1 MKLSVTDRTLPRYHL
16 VGTLLVVLAL
26 SLALG
31 ASFLW
36 TSYAE
41 HRDALVRLEK
51 NFENKKQERLR
62 AEMASAI
69 AYLDFVHSRSEAVLR
84 HALEEKVSMAM
95 QTAQGI
101 YEREHGRRPEGEV
114 KRMIIDALRP
124 QRFFEGRGYFFIDDS
139 AGRCILLPTAPA
151 LEGTSLWDN
160 KDDTGHYIVRGLLE
174 AARSGTEGGFSSYRW
189 YSPVDAAR
197 MSDKLAHVRLFAPYG
212 WIIGTGDYLYRWEET
227 RLKEGLDRLRA
238 WNFGDTG
245 HFMVMGSDGRLLLQP
260 PSGRGTD
267 ELQLGAVGSPVE
279 QAIRQDMLK
288 LARAG
293 GGLLTYSGRGRSEDG
308 TDTRSAYVMAYN
320 PWKIIV
326 IASIFEQEMQSAL
339 ATERT
344 AAAVALSG
352 RVPYLLVVVAATV
365 GVALAASLLFSN
377 WMRRLFAAY
386 HEKLEAHTQ
395 TLEAQAG
402 ELRLA
407 GHVFES
413 SREGIIV
420 TDPQTRI
427 LAVNPAFTQITGY
440 TAAEVMGQTPSFL
453 SSGEHDASF
462 YNAMWKSIRETGSW
476 TGEIRNRRKDGSL
489 YPEQISIGTV
499 RGRAGDVRHYVGTF
513 LDITERKEAENRIR
527 HLAEF
532 DALTQL
538 PNRALLGDRLAQAI
552 AHAQRNDEQLAVLFI
567 DLDRFKNI
575 NDSLGHA
582 MGDRILQEV
591 ATRLR
596 RLVRQTD
603 TVSRLGGDEFVV
615 LITGLEQPGYAA
627 TTAQKILATLGDPY
641 LIDKH
646 ELQITPSIGVAMYP
660 TNGTDTET
668 LLKNADAAMY
678 HAKNSGRNDFQF
690 FTPEFNH
697 WVTERLRIENGLRHA
712 VERNELC
719 LHYQPQVDLL
729 SGQIV
734 SCEALLRWRTEEGT
748 LVPPDRFI
756 PVAEETGSIHAIGH
770 WVLDEACRQLR
781 QWDNEGGAPIRM
793 AINVAV
799 PQLRR
804 QDFLNHVREALARHS
819 LPPGRLEIEVTESV
833 FLDLDSQTGQTLRSL
848 TDLGVILSLDDF
860 GTGYS
865 SLSYLK
871 HFRFDVLKIDRSF
884 VSELHCNRDD
894 VTLIRAIV
902 SIARDMSL
910 VTVAEGIESAEQ
922 QRILTEL
929 GCSAGQGYH
938 FSRPVPATELALQI
952 RRTTPS
958 AVHATAG

>member
-51 NFENKKQERLR
+51 NFESKKQERLR

-101 YEREHGRRPEGEV
+101 YEREHGRRPEAEV

-124 QRFFEGRGYFFIDDS
+124 QRFFDGRGYFFIDDS
-139 AGRCILLPTAPA
+139 VGRCILLPTAPD
-151 LEGTSLWDN
+151 LEGTSLWN
-160 KDDTGHYIVRGLLE
+160 NQDDTGHYIVRGLLE
-174 AARSGTEGGFSSYRW
+174 AARGGKEGGFSSYRW
-189 YSPVDAAR
+189 YSPVDATR
-197 MSDKLAHVRLFAPYG
+197 MTDKLAHVRLFAPYG

-227 RLKEGLDRLRA
+227 RLREGLDRLRA

-245 HFMVMGSDGRLLLQP
+245 HFMVMNNDGNLLLQP
-260 PSGRGTD
+260 IAGRGVD
-267 ELQLGAVGSPVE
+267 ELKLGKFGSPAE
-279 QAIRQDMLK
+279 DHIRQDMLK

-293 GGLLTYSGRGRSEDG
+293 GGLLNYSAPHHAEGGS
-308 TDTRSAYVMAYN
+308 DTRSAYVMAYS

-339 ATERT
+339 AAERN

-365 GVALAASLLFSN
+365 GVALAASLLFSS

-420 TDPQTRI
+420 TDPHTRI

-440 TAAEVMGQTPSFL
+440 TAAEVLGQTPAFL
-453 SSGEHDASF
+453 ASGDHDADF

-476 TGEIRNRRKDGSL
+476 TGEIRNRRKDGTA

-499 RGRAGDVRHYVGTF
+499 RGPAGDVRHYVGTF
-513 LDITERKEAENRIR
+513 LDITERKEAEKRIR

-538 PNRALLGDRLAQAI
+538 PNRALLGDRVAQAI
-552 AHAQRNDEQLAVLFI
+552 ALAQRSGEQLAVLFI

-591 ATRLR
+591 ASRLH

-615 LITGLEQPGYAA
+615 LITGLEHPGYAV
-627 TTAQKILATLGDPY
+627 TTAQKILSTLGEPY

-690 FTPEFNH
+690 FTPEFNQ

-712 VERNELC
+712 IERNELH
-719 LHYQPQVDLL
+719 LLYQPQVDLA
-729 SGQIV
+729 SGRIV
-734 SCEALLRWRTEEGT
+734 SCEALLRWQAADGT
-748 LVPPDRFI
+748 LIPPDSFI
-756 PVAEETGSIHAIGH
+756 PVAEETGTIHTIGQ
-770 WVLDEACRQLR
+770 WVLDEACRQLQ
-781 QWDNEGGAPIRM
+781 QWDGEGASPIRM

-804 QDFLNHVREALARHS
+804 QDFITHVRETLARHG

-833 FLDLDSQTGQTLRSL
+833 FLDLDSQIGQTLRSL
-848 TDLGVILSLDDF
+848 ADLGVVLSLDDF

-910 VTVAEGIESAEQ
+910 ATVAEGIETAEQ
-922 QRILTEL
+922 QRMLTEL
-929 GCSAGQGYH
+929 GCSVGQGHH
-938 FSRPVPATELALQI
+938 FSVPLPAAELAMQI
-952 RRTTPS
+952 RRALPTV
-958 AVHATAG
+958 AHATTG